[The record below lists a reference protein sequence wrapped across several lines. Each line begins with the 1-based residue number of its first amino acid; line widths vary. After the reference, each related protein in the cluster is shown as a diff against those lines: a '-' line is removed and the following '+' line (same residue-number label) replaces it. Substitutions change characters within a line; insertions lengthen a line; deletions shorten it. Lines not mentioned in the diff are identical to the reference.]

1 MEIITTK
8 DDIIMRQKKQIKK
21 IQAQN
26 RRLKK
31 KVNKIED
38 IMNDLQKKFF
48 MRNEELETLKTS
60 NIQVC
65 FNFLFSNNPYNK
77 QINAVIRAYP

>member
-77 QINAVIRAYP
+77 RKNAVIRAYP